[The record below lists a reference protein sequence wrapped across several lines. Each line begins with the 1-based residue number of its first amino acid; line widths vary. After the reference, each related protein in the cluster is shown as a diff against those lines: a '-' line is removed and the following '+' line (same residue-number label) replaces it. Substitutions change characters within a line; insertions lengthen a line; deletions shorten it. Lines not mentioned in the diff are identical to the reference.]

1 MTHPTTPGHSSNT
14 QPRMLVR
21 HGLEDQINTGNT
33 DPENKWAEQVR
44 ERERAEQ
51 VSNSRVGSIISDTKK
66 LL

>member
-1 MTHPTTPGHSSNT
+1 
-14 QPRMLVR
+14 MLVR